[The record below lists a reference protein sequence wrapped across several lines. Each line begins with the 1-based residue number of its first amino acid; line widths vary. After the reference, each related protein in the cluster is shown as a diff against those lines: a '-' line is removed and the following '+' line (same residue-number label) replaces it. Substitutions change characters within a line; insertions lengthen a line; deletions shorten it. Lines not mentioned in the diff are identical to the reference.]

1 MDCIQCGT
9 SFDFSA
15 GTCPQCG
22 WNPNALHGPLG
33 GYRPG
38 ELIRGRYEVDE
49 SLGSGRLGTAL
60 KAVDLETDSEVAVKL
75 IHPALIPDE
84 VVGRDFLKGMRRMVR
99 GGHALLN
106 RVLDVNCE
114 KENYFV
120 VYALLDGVPLRD
132 LMENRRG
139 QGRNFTV
146 DEILP
151 IFRKIVVPFSD
162 GGVEVHGSLS
172 PENIWVLPENLEIL
186 DAAIAV
192 HLPPF
197 AVGYRLRS
205 ENRVREYVA
214 PELIAGMSPDTRTDV
229 FALGVL
235 LGEMLTQVRYDGRPE
250 LFRNADPDLPEPLDI
265 VLRRALL
272 ADPRGRHQSVA
283 ELVASVEEAAAG
295 RSPTQP
301 PRRAAAPPPARR
313 RPAAAPPARARA
325 EEERFDDLGD
335 EVVDLGVEDL
345 EEKPPKKRNSLGW
358 DDLPE
363 ETVQVSMA
371 DVIKAHVEGKPRGE
385 QTPLPLTRPS
395 RNPPPAERPGTP
407 PPPARRPS
415 APPPLRARHS
425 SAPPPPARR
434 PSTPP
439 DAAGRAV
446 EPRRPQP
453 LRRESVPPPAR
464 KAAPP
469 AARRA
474 AAYRELD
481 GDVLEKPGVGDS
493 QERREVTQ
501 EIDVDALEA
510 VESHGGPSE
519 HTQEIEAE
527 MIEQVERVSAREAV
541 SALEKQARNADRLST
556 EELVRRAEK
565 LEGVDPRFVRAA
577 ARLES
582 DRRGGRSRKA
592 AELLKEQQQSVE
604 GIDPRLL
611 RAAARLEEAR
621 IGEITSVT
629 TYPDDPKIR
638 KESEEDWRKRMET
651 SSDDSVISFIAPPI
665 VEEPSQVRGF
675 PRSVQ
680 GRKQSRPPATPP
692 QRPPSRQSGR
702 RREPSTPR
710 ALYDDSG
717 ETDDESHPT
726 ILLRASRLRPCWNQ
740 LTETRVLRRHEIALP
755 IVVFALLVAMVT
767 LLTLAAVA
775 D

>member
-9 SFDFSA
+9 SFDFSS

-22 WNPNALHGPLG
+22 WNPNASHDPLG

-38 ELIRGRYEVDE
+38 ELVRGRYEVDE
-49 SLGSGRLGTAL
+49 SLGSGRLGTVL

-99 GGHALLN
+99 GGHVLLN

-114 KENYFV
+114 KTNYFV

-132 LMENRRG
+132 LMDNRRG
-139 QGRNFTV
+139 QGRSFTV

-151 IFRKIVVPFSD
+151 IFRKIVVPFSE
-162 GGVEVHGSLS
+162 GVVEVHGSLS
-172 PENIWVLPENLEIL
+172 PENIWVLPENLKLL
-186 DAAIAV
+186 DAALAV

-205 ENRVREYVA
+205 EGRVREYVA
-214 PELIAGMSPDTRTDV
+214 PELTAGMRPDARTDV

-283 ELVASVEEAAAG
+283 ELVASIEEAAAG

-313 RPAAAPPARARA
+313 RPAPPAPAR
-325 EEERFDDLGD
+325 EESERFDDLGD
-335 EVVDLGVEDL
+335 VAVDLDV
-345 EEKPPKKRNSLGW
+345 EEKKDPPKKQNSLGW

-363 ETVQVSMA
+363 ETAQVSMA
-371 DVIKAHVEGKPRGE
+371 DVIRAHVEGKSPGE
-385 QTPLPLTRPS
+385 QTPLPLARPS
-395 RNPPPAERPGTP
+395 RNPPPAEPERPGTP
-407 PPPARRPS
+407 PPPARRSS
-415 APPPLRARHS
+415 AP
-425 SAPPPPARR
+425 PPPPARR

-439 DAAGRAV
+439 PPRARHSSTPPPAAAHAV

-453 LRRESVPPPAR
+453 LRRDSVPPPAR

-469 AARRA
+469 PAQRA
-474 AAYRELD
+474 DAYRELD
-481 GDVLEKPGVGDS
+481 DGALEKLGVGGS
-493 QERREVTQ
+493 RERREITQ

-519 HTQEIEAE
+519 HTQEIEPE
-527 MIEQVERVSAREAV
+527 MIEQVERASTREAV
-541 SALEKQARNADRLST
+541 STLEKQALDADRSST
-556 EELVRRAEK
+556 EELIRRAEK

-582 DRRGGRSRKA
+582 ERRGGRSRKA
-592 AELLKEQQQSVE
+592 AELLKKQQQSVE

-638 KESEEDWRKRMET
+638 KESEEDWRRRMET
-651 SSDDSVISFIAPPI
+651 SSDDSVISFIAPPV

-692 QRPPSRQSGR
+692 RRPPPRQGGR
-702 RREPSTPR
+702 RREPSTSR

-717 ETDDESHPT
+717 ETDDESQPT
-726 ILLRASRLRPCWNQ
+726 ILLRASRLRPSWNQ
-740 LTETRVLRRHEIALP
+740 LTETRALRLIEIALP
-755 IVVFALLVAMVT
+755 IVVFALLAATVT
-767 LLTLAAVA
+767 LLTLAVVA